1 MQRSASYS
9 ASTGSSHSFEA
20 PSTTFIMAICAKS
33 ESGAAP
39 CQCLVSGTTYTT
51 SPGLSSTGS
60 LPPLLVVAAP
70 AHGDE
75 NLAGLVMN
83 MPVITAARLER
94 DVGNVDFLA

>member
-39 CQCLVSGTTYTT
+39 CQCLVSGSTYTT
-51 SPGLSSTGS
+51 SPGLSSTDS
-60 LPPLLVVAAP
+60 LAPLLVVAVP

-94 DVGNVDFLA
+94 DVGSVDFLA

>member
-20 PSTTFIMAICAKS
+20 PSTTFICAKS